1 MSRILPLLFVALS
14 AVAVLHVQATTGD
27 ANQTVFDTPPTITT
41 TTLTPQTCAN
51 PFIEPPTPF
60 GTYQVIA
67 ADYDLCAA
75 GEKCKIAVAIGNSG
89 TVSSLSN
96 VSMYYNQWG
105 VNFGR

>member
-1 MSRILPLLFVALS
+1 MPRFLVFAILS
-14 AVAVLHVQATTGD
+14 AIAVSQTQATRGD
-27 ANQTVFDTPPTITT
+27 ANQTADNTTTPT
-41 TTLTPQTCAN
+41 TTLTPQNCAN
-51 PFIEPPTPF
+51 PYIEPPAPF

-75 GEKCKIAVAIGNSG
+75 GEKCKIAVAVGNSG